1 MKKLGKL
8 NKVFF
13 FMLAF
18 YVCFILGKQQ
28 MTMRNI
34 KAQIDGK
41 NIEIEKL
48 EDKNEKLKD
57 EVEMTKSDEYI
68 EKLAREKLNLIKPG
82 ESAVINNSTS
92 K

>member
-8 NKVFF
+8 NKIFF

-18 YVCFILGKQQ
+18 YVCFILSKQQ
-28 MTMRNI
+28 VAIKNI
-34 KAQIDGK
+34 RAQIDER
-41 NIEIEKL
+41 NLEIEKL
-48 EDKNEKLKD
+48 EDKNNKLKD
-57 EVEMTKSDEYI
+57 EVEMTKSDSYI

-82 ESAVINNSTS
+82 ESAVINSTS